1 MLKYILAAATALT
14 VATSAQ
20 SATVMI
26 AGFMNGQAIY
36 KSEETKAPGISCQ
49 MAVALSVTLMEND
62 LGNMNVSYW
71 KTDAAGVKHYK
82 GLTNTGID
90 VVYLCQEDGVSL

>member
-20 SATVMI
+20 SATLMI
-26 AGFMNGQAIY
+26 TGWMNGQNIY
-36 KSEETKAPGISCQ
+36 KSEETRVPGVSCQ

-90 VVYLCQEDGVSL
+90 VFYLCTEDGVSL